1 MFDVALVGFG
11 YWGRKIFKAASNASS
26 GIVVRCVVDADP
38 KALDECHGVWCRTYA
53 TLDEALE
60 REKTITAVVIA
71 TPIHSHFA
79 IAAKCLRAGMDVFV
93 EKPVCLTL
101 VELDML
107 EYVAGTTRTKIYC
120 DYTIAISDKIDAL
133 KNVVGG
139 ERILHVDF
147 RWESSPRVTNDNVVH
162 DLFPHIVSIADALSP
177 GAFEVKSA
185 QKVESGGAI
194 VKAVVAVESGGVPM
208 SATVSWLESRKVRSV
223 KVLTPTRSIE
233 YDDSS
238 DIVLVT
244 PYRISTDGGSVRHER
259 LYHEETTVMNRVEPL
274 VKTLRT
280 FSSGGVF
287 GRNSTITRSIVD
299 AFEKIDR
306 L

>member
-1 MFDVALVGFG
+1 MFHVALVGFG
-11 YWGRKIFKAASNASS
+11 YWGRKIFNAASDASS
-26 GIVVRCVVDADP
+26 GIVVRCVVDADR
-38 KALDECHGVWCRTYA
+38 KALGECRGAFRVYTSI
-53 TLDEALE
+53 DEALE
-60 REKTITAVVIA
+60 REKDLAAVVIA
-71 TPIHSHFA
+71 TPIHTHYE
-79 IAAKCLRAGMDVFV
+79 IAMKCLRMGMDVFV
-93 EKPVCLTL
+93 EKPVCVTRD
-101 VELDML
+101 ELDAL
-107 EYVAGTTRTKIYC
+107 EYTAGTTNSKIYC
-120 DYTIAISDKIDAL
+120 DYTIATSDKIEAL
-133 KNVVGG
+133 KNVVGD

-194 VKAVVAVESGGVPM
+194 VKAVMTMTSGGVQM

-223 KVLTPTRSIE
+223 KVLTPTRTIE

-238 DIVLVT
+238 DVVLVT
-244 PYRISTDGGSVRHER
+244 PYRISTDRGAVHHER
-259 LYHEETTVMNRVEPL
+259 LFHDETVVANRVEPL

-280 FSSGGVF
+280 FSNGDVF
-287 GRNSTITRSIVD
+287 YRNSNVTRSVVE
-299 AFEKIDR
+299 AFERIER